1 MKRLLVLFT
10 FVGGSLALTPLVGA
24 AAAAPKAPPPGS
36 AVAHDATPCA
46 DHGGFGALGTFGAGA
61 HDMGVNFPGS
71 NLRPGAT
78 SWMFP
83 NVRTGS
89 TTGGNNNSLCGGGN
103 VPPPFA
109 GS

>member
-1 MKRLLVLFT
+1 VI
-10 FVGGSLALTPLVGA
+10 VGGVVGAPLVGP
-24 AAAAPKAPPPGS
+24 AAAAPDSAPLGS

-46 DHGGFGALGTFGAGA
+46 DHGGFGALGTFGPGA
-61 HDMGVNFPGS
+61 HDIGVNFPGS

-89 TTGGNNNSLCGGGN
+89 TTGGTNNSLCGGGN
-103 VPPPFA
+103 VTPPFG